1 MKVKDS
7 DIDRIE
13 PSEPEMNACYTVES
27 LLDRVM
33 EKSEDVDFKEFV
45 EWLREDLRRFIEMM
59 EG

>member
-1 MKVKDS
+1 MKVKDG

-13 PSEPEMNACYTVES
+13 PTESEMNACYTVES

-33 EKSEDVDFKEFV
+33 EKSEDVDLKEFV